1 MTQKAQNT
9 KIFINPSGFI
19 EQHYF
24 GELTPEE
31 IINGLKQLRFYAK
44 KQEAEGKEV
53 LILEDTTKVTK
64 VEFLSPKMAGVRKE
78 AAKTMKAMNF
88 GRTAIYGPLHVQVI
102 VTTLAMVVGKHN
114 KVQVFETRAAAIKWL
129 LSKL

>member
-78 AAKTMKAMNF
+78 SYRSTQ
-88 GRTAIYGPLHVQVI
+88 RQDYSL
-102 VTTLAMVVGKHN
+102 
-114 KVQVFETRAAAIKWL
+114 
-129 LSKL
+129 